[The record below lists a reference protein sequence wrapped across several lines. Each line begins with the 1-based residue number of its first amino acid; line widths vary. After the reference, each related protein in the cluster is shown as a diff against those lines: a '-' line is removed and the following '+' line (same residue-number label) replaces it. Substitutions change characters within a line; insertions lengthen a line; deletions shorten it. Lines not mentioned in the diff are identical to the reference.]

1 MRRHS
6 VLSRAGPTALLLV
19 LSGLLF
25 AVPLTSIVLDA
36 RGAALSAVDP
46 RATRVQPEPILKPKP
61 ERKRRHGD
69 QPSTGR
75 DRNDNPPRHQ
85 STKPQRPQEAR
96 TEAASDDCAGLQ
108 PIELPGPDSCTHG
121 PDPAPPDL
129 GADGR
134 AGAAAAK
141 TVAAASAATVCDG
154 NGRTGSRVQILYVHA
169 SDVNSRYAELVPAL
183 RGWVGD
189 ADQIFQASAA
199 RTGGTRNLRLVHD
212 ASCQPDV
219 ADVPVVPSGDDNF
232 GNTIREVIA
241 QGHDR
246 TDRIYLM
253 FVETTSAGICGI
265 ATMSNDDRAID
276 TNGNNDGP
284 AYARVDAQCW
294 SGWVIA
300 HELMHNLG
308 GVQRTAPHASGAGHC
323 IDEYDVM
330 CYQDSASAPPI
341 QMNCPDPSWDST
353 RFDCGHDDYFNT
365 NPAPGS
371 YLATHWN
378 PANNLFL
385 IVGPAVAVP
394 VDPPPA
400 ASGAAPATGDVTA
413 KKDTKKHKHKKHG
426 KGNKGKHHKKRKH

>member
-1 MRRHS
+1 MRRLH
-6 VLSRAGPTALLLV
+6 VLLRAGSTVLLV
-19 LSGLLF
+19 TLAGLLVAF
-25 AVPLTSIVLDA
+25 PATSTGLDTH
-36 RGAALSAVDP
+36 GVALSTVDP
-46 RATRVQPEPILKPKP
+46 RVTGEQPELVLTLKA
-61 ERKRRHGD
+61 ERKRRHGN
-69 QPSTGR
+69 QSSAGR
-75 DRNDNPPRHQ
+75 DRNDNPPRRQ
-85 STKPQRPQEAR
+85 STEPKRLQE
-96 TEAASDDCAGLQ
+96 TLTSAASDDCAGLQ
-108 PIELPGPDSCTHG
+108 PIDLPGPDACTHG

-129 GADGR
+129 GVDGR
-134 AGAAAAK
+134 AGAAAAR
-141 TVAAASAATVCDG
+141 TVAAASPSNVCDG
-154 NGRTGSRVQILYVHA
+154 NGQIGPRVQILYVHA
-169 SDVNSRYAELVPAL
+169 SDVNSRYAQLVPAL

-189 ADQIFQASAA
+189 ADQIFEASAA
-199 RTGGTRNLRLVHD
+199 RTGGTRNLRFAHD

-219 ADVPVVPSGDDNF
+219 IDVQVASTGDDYF
-232 GNTIREVIA
+232 GATIREVIA

-253 FVETTSAGICGI
+253 FVESTSAGICGI
-265 ATMSNDDRAID
+265 ATMSNDDRASD
-276 TNGNNDGP
+276 ANGHNDGP

-341 QMNCPDPSWDST
+341 QLNCPDPSWDST

-413 KKDTKKHKHKKHG
+413 KKDKHKHKKHG
-426 KGNKGKHHKKRKH
+426 KGKKGKHHKKRKH